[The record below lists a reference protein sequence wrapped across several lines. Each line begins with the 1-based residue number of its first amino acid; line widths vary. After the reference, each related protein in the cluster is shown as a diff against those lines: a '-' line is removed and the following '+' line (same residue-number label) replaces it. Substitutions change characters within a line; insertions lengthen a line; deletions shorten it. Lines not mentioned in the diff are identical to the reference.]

1 MWQPCPK
8 TASLLKP
15 SPAGDS
21 IERLFSMGIDPAVR
35 GGDGH
40 AGQHTTG
47 RILVFIEE
55 ALIRSRIEDR

>member
-1 MWQPCPK
+1 
-8 TASLLKP
+8 
-15 SPAGDS
+15 
-21 IERLFSMGIDPAVR
+21 MGIDPAVR